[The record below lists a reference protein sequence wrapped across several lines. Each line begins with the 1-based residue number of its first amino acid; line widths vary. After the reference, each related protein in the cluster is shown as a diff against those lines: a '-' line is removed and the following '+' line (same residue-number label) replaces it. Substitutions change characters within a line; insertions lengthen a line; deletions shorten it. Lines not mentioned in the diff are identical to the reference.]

1 MEKTWGPVN
10 GFYLTAYA
18 APVGESD
25 RYCSY
30 VKVCA
35 ELPESYWD
43 ADCIFKLFAG
53 EDHASAEEALLA
65 AQLTAGSTISRIPA
79 GALTLLDIGLRS
91 ASRQLIHSVGAAIR
105 QRLVI

>member
-10 GFYLTAYA
+10 GFYITAYA
-18 APVGESD
+18 SPVDDSD

-35 ELPESYWD
+35 EPPDSYWD
-43 ADCIFKLFAG
+43 AECIFKLFAG
-53 EDHASAEEALLA
+53 EEHASAEDALLA
-65 AQLTAGSTISRIPA
+65 AQLTARSTISRIPA
-79 GALTLLDIGLRS
+79 GALTLLEMGLSS